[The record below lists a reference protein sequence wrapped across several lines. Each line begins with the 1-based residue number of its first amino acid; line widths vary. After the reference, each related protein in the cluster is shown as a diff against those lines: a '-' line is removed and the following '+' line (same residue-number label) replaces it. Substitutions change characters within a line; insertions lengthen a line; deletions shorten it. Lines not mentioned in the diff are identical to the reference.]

1 MTTILQFLLDA
12 CKNCRSY

>member
-1 MTTILQFLLDA
+1 MTIILQFLLDA